1 MNATLLLC
9 KQGVVAKW
17 RRAFSTQQR
26 MQLVVMAA
34 VLAMAGT
41 GQGCSLGCKL
51 ANITLRVESCGV
63 TEVIETTE
71 CSGLCHNQDPN
82 YIGNG
87 DMDEQKICNGDWSY
101 EAKHINGCPVAASG
115 SLEARARSCPNDR
128 SSRYSDG
135 RFIKFIDRLSNIITV
150 VPFCSCKAGRDVAT
164 PVCDNQ
170 ENSPNENDLK
180 RTGHWLLGLM
190 RRL

>member
-1 MNATLLLC
+1 
-9 KQGVVAKW
+9 
-17 RRAFSTQQR
+17 

-101 EAKHINGCPVAASG
+101 EAKHINGCPVAARYPVASNCRCTTCDEDSTYCG
-115 SLEARARSCPNDR
+115 RTPRYMPSCF
-128 SSRYSDG
+128 SR
-135 RFIKFIDRLSNIITV
+135 
-150 VPFCSCKAGRDVAT
+150 
-164 PVCDNQ
+164 
-170 ENSPNENDLK
+170 
-180 RTGHWLLGLM
+180 
-190 RRL
+190 

>member
-1 MNATLLLC
+1 MLAEQREGTRLRFKAATELSR
-9 KQGVVAKW
+9 

-63 TEVIETTE
+63 TE
-71 CSGLCHNQDPN
+71 DPN

-101 EAKHINGCPVAASG
+101 EAKHINGCPVAARYPVASNCRCTTCDEDSTYCG
-115 SLEARARSCPNDR
+115 RTPRYMPSCF
-128 SSRYSDG
+128 SR
-135 RFIKFIDRLSNIITV
+135 
-150 VPFCSCKAGRDVAT
+150 
-164 PVCDNQ
+164 
-170 ENSPNENDLK
+170 
-180 RTGHWLLGLM
+180 
-190 RRL
+190 